1 MAGDVN
7 YYREP
12 CPGRIIGDLGVAFS
26 IGCIGG
32 GIFYTIKGKI
42 FDKLFFII
50 FW

>member
-1 MAGDVN
+1 
-7 YYREP
+7 
-12 CPGRIIGDLGVAFS
+12 VAFS